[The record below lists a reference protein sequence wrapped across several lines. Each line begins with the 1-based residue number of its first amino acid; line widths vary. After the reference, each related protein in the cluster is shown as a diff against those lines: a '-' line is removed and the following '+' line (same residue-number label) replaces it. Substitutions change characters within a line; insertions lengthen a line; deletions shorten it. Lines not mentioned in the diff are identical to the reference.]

1 MLTETH
7 YILSTYISTLK
18 GNYMHHVMP
27 TRYKPI
33 LQPEAFLPVI
43 VKLQK
48 VQMQTL
54 ISYIY
59 V

>member
-1 MLTETH
+1 
-7 YILSTYISTLK
+7 
-18 GNYMHHVMP
+18 MHRVMP
-27 TRYKPI
+27 TRYNYKPS

-59 V
+59 L